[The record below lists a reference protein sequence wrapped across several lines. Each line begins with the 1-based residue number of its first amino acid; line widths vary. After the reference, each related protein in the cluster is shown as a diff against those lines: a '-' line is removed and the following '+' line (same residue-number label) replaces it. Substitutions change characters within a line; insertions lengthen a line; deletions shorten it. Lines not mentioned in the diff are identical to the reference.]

1 MLELPF
7 ELFARVILAL
17 LPDVGEKIAT
27 AFPRADEQSCRWGS
41 GGIVPTGKGDI
52 IEKVVP
58 MKFPLSQSDTIYT
71 NKFPL
76 SQSDTNIYKLWFI
89 VIFLKAASEIRNR
102 WPGWASRCLSA

>member
-41 GGIVPTGKGDI
+41 GDIVPTGKGYI

-58 MKFPLSQSDTIYT
+58 M
-71 NKFPL
+71 KFPL